1 MNSRLRSGAAEV
13 ALSTVV
19 AVAAVVVGL
28 LVVLVAGESPTAAAS
43 SFFSGAF
50 GGNSIGATV
59 RDMIPLTL
67 VALGW
72 IVVFKA
78 GRFHVGFQGQL
89 LIGGLFSVI
98 VALEVSG
105 LPTVVHLPLAVVAG
119 CVGGALWAWAAAV
132 LWAKRGVNEIVS
144 TLLLNLVAIQVI
156 SWVVRGPLQ
165 EPTRTLPQT
174 QPLPDSAL
182 WPLFPDQT
190 ILKWDVVLIPLGVA
204 LVTFA
209 LSRTTL
215 GFSLRLV
222 GANPTAARYSGVSP
236 VRVGTWA
243 IVTSGALAGLA
254 GSSQALGVS
263 VGGMTDGFDSGFGF
277 QGIAVAL
284 LARNSPVAVIPAA
297 LLFAALR
304 QGGGVAQAEIGVS
317 SAIVDV
323 MQGVVIVS
331 VIAAAA
337 WLAMRRGAATA
348 GEPLAREATPLAF
361 GEAR

>member
-72 IVVFKA
+72 IVVFKG

-204 LVTFA
+204 LVAFA

-337 WLAMRRGAATA
+337 WLAMRRGAATV
-348 GEPLAREATPLAF
+348 GEPLAREATPLAV